1 MQNPTRSISMRR
13 LAIAILV
20 LAPLALAPA
29 ANGAGVRGHVDV
41 VEVSGLIDPIQVDY
55 VSDAIRAAEESGAEA
70 LVLQLN
76 SGGGVAGRRDLD
88 ELVDR
93 VRTARVPVTVWVGPN
108 GSRAVGPPYRLVRA
122 AAVSGLAP
130 GTRVGNGR
138 QRPIGPRQA
147 VEDGLVDMSAPTL
160 GDFVVA
166 LDGRKVG
173 DRTLRTSEVVM
184 KDEPRRQPTV
194 DVRLAKPPLL
204 ARLLHTAASPS
215 VAYLLLAAGLALVV
229 FELYTAGVGV
239 AAVTA
244 VGCLVL
250 ACYGLAVLPTRPWA
264 VVLMVVAAFGYAV
277 DVQAGAAR
285 AWTVIATVLLV
296 VASFGLYGQGLAPSP
311 VTVVV
316 VVGGMVVL
324 MVAGMPAAVRSRFST
339 PTIGRES
346 MVGELG
352 EAVASVDPE
361 GTVEVRGARWRA
373 RTNRATP
380 IAAGAVVRV
389 VGIDGL
395 LLEVEPEVGGARDHR
410 SSSRRI

>member
-1 MQNPTRSISMRR
+1 MRR
-13 LAIAILV
+13 LATAIAVLV
-20 LAPLALAPA
+20 LALLLLAQAPA
-29 ANGAGVRGHVDV
+29 GSVGREHVDV

-55 VSDAIRAAEESGAEA
+55 VSDAIRTAEDGGAQA

-76 SGGGVAGRRDLD
+76 SGGGVAGSSALD
-88 ELVDR
+88 ELVRR

-122 AAVSGLAP
+122 AAVSGMAP

-138 QRPIGPRQA
+138 QQPIGPDEA
-147 VEDGLVDMSAPTL
+147 VERGLVDMTAPTL
-160 GDFVVA
+160 GDFVVN

-184 KDEPRRQPTV
+184 KDQPRRQPTV
-194 DVRLAKPPLL
+194 DVRLAKPPFL

-229 FELYTAGVGV
+229 FELYTAGIGV

-264 VVLMVVAAFGYAV
+264 VALVVVAAFGYAV
-277 DVQAGAAR
+277 DVQAGTPR
-285 AWTVIATVLLV
+285 AWTVIATSLLA
-296 VASFGLYGQGLAPSP
+296 VASFGLYGQGLDPSP
-311 VTVVV
+311 VTMVA

-324 MVAGMPAAVRSRFST
+324 MVAGMPAAVRARFST

-352 EAVASVDPE
+352 QAVASVDPE

-380 IAAGAVVRV
+380 ITAGAVVRV

-410 SSSRRI
+410 SRS